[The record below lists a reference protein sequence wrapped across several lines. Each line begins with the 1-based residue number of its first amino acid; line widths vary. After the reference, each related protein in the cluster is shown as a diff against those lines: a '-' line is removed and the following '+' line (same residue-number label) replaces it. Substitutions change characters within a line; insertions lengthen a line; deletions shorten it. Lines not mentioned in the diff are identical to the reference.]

1 MNRKPLLQSSRI
13 RKGIDIA
20 VMFVLFSLVTLTFGP
35 AFGGFQYLIAGL
47 GGALLGIGVGVL
59 TSSGPFKGWLYTT
72 AGVVLAYVLF
82 GVALAVPSKA
92 LWGVLPTLGG
102 LRDLMLGIVFS
113 WKEVLTAEPPL
124 TTFAGLLAVP
134 LLTTLICSALSTV
147 LALRLRKFSLWAVA
161 PVFAA
166 LLVGIIFGT
175 KMVAFPWLV
184 GVAVVVIA
192 LAWSSW
198 RMHMFRKSLAE
209 ETALDVTDARRMQ
222 KTQGRKRLLGAVA
235 MLVGAAVVGS
245 GATLIVEPANRSILR
260 DVVEPPVDVEQYPS
274 PLAGYR
280 GWIKNFENETLM
292 TVEGMP
298 AGSRLRIATMD
309 FHDGDVFAVAG
320 ARESGSS
327 GSYSRIGDRVEGGS
341 DGAPATVRVEIDQYS
356 GIWLPTTGSLQS
368 MEFEGDRSPL
378 LHNSLHYNGSTDSA
392 IVTQQLQQGDAY
404 EFSSLVTERPD
415 PDDLRGVEILDVDV
429 PQAEQIPELLQ
440 AWVATHAEGNTTLE
454 IIESL
459 QSRLHGGAFSHGL
472 ESDELTSLAGHS
484 VFRIDRMFRGD
495 VPLGDDEQY
504 AVAFALAMQQIGVP
518 ARVVMGLYP
527 NDEFTGSSEPVNLRG
542 TDMHAWVEIPFAGH
556 GWVPFDATPPEDN
569 TEIEPEPEPQPDPRP
584 QVLQPPQPPEEPVEL
599 TPEVQPDPGE
609 DTEDDDPFDWVP
621 IVMTVLISLLA
632 ILLLLS
638 PFIIVGAM
646 KLVRRKRRRQASD
659 PSSRLSGGWHEV
671 VDQAVDLGLDV
682 PSGVTRT
689 TVAASVGDRYPESR
703 AVSIGAYVD
712 ERVFGPERPGDEEVE
727 AFWSDVDQSLAA
739 MQGEASRWERLKS
752 KLSIRSFLRQA
763 RSRRRKR

>member
-1 MNRKPLLQSSRI
+1 MTRKSLLQSSRI
-13 RKGIDIA
+13 RKSIDLA

-35 AFGGFQYLIAGL
+35 VFGGFQYLIAGI
-47 GGALLGIGVGVL
+47 GGAAVGIGVGVL

-72 AGVVLAYVLF
+72 AGVVLAYVVF

-92 LWGVLPTLGG
+92 LWGFLPTLSG

-113 WKEVLTAEPPL
+113 WKEVLTAEPPVG
-124 TTFAGLLAVP
+124 TFAGLLTVP
-134 LLTTLICSALSTV
+134 FLTMLVCSSLSTV
-147 LALRLRKFSLWAVA
+147 FALRMRKYALWAVA

-166 LLVGIIFGT
+166 LVIGIVFGT
-175 KMVAFPWLV
+175 KMVALPWLI

-209 ETALDVTDARRMQ
+209 ETALDITDARRLQ
-222 KTQGRKRLLGAVA
+222 KTQGRKRLLGATA
-235 MLVGAAVVGS
+235 MLVGAAVLGS
-245 GATLIVEPANRSILR
+245 SATFAVEPTNRSILR

-280 GWIKNFENETLM
+280 GWIKNYENETLM

-298 AGSRLRIATMD
+298 ADARLRIATMD
-309 FHDGDVFAVAG
+309 YHDGDVYAVAG

-327 GSYSRIGDRVEGGS
+327 GSYSRIGDRVEGAAEGE
-341 DGAPATVRVEIDQYS
+341 PATVRVEIDQYS

-368 MEFEGDRSPL
+368 MEFEGDRAPT

-392 IVTQQLQQGDAY
+392 IVTQQLRQGDAY
-404 EFSSLVTERPD
+404 EFTTFVSAPPD
-415 PDDLRGVEILDVDV
+415 QDDLRGVEILDVDV
-429 PQAEQIPELLQ
+429 PRAEQIPDLLQ

-454 IIESL
+454 IIQSL
-459 QSRLHGGAFSHGL
+459 EQRLQAGAFSHGL
-472 ESDELTSLAGHS
+472 ESDEHTSLAGHS
-484 VFRIDRMFRGD
+484 LYRLDTMFRGD
-495 VPLGDDEQY
+495 IPLGDDEQY

-542 TDMHAWVEIPFAGH
+542 TDMHAWVEIPFAGY
-556 GWVPFDATPPEDN
+556 GWVPFNPTPPEDN
-569 TEIEPEPEPQPDPRP
+569 TEIEPEPEPEPDPRP
-584 QVLQPPQPPEEPVEL
+584 QVLQPPQPPEEPAEL
-599 TPEVQPDPGE
+599 TPEVQPDQGE
-609 DTEDDDPFDWVP
+609 EIEDDDSFNWVP
-621 IVMTVLISLLA
+621 ILMTVLISLLA

-638 PFIIVGAM
+638 PFIIVGVM
-646 KLVRRKRRRQASD
+646 KLARRKRRREASD

-682 PSGVTRT
+682 PGGVTRT
-689 TVAASVGDRYPESR
+689 TVAASVGERYPESR

-727 AFWSDVDQSLAA
+727 AFWSDVEQSLTA
-739 MQGEASRWERLKS
+739 MRGEASRWERLKS
-752 KLSIRSFLRQA
+752 KLSIRSFLRHA